1 MTAGHV
7 GGDRTVVTTGF
18 TMNARP
24 LEGKVTWGER
34 RLSLS
39 LSLCRAMRA
48 RLTAH
53 VQSAGIKP
61 QSHLSP
67 RRDAV
72 NYNLSH
78 TPQSIGPAI
87 RFKVTF

>member
-39 LSLCRAMRA
+39 LSLPYDESTTDRTR
-48 RLTAH
+48 T
-53 VQSAGIKP
+53 K
-61 QSHLSP
+61 
-67 RRDAV
+67 RR
-72 NYNLSH
+72 H
-78 TPQSIGPAI
+78 
-87 RFKVTF
+87 

>member
-7 GGDRTVVTTGF
+7 GGDSMVVTTGF

-24 LEGKVTWGER
+24 LEGKVTWGEQR
-34 RLSLS
+34 LS

-61 QSHLSP
+61 QSHLFLP
-67 RRDAV
+67 
-72 NYNLSH
+72 
-78 TPQSIGPAI
+78 P
-87 RFKVTF
+87 